1 MVVVAPATPREALR
15 RALMKAL
22 VLAGGL
28 GSRLRP
34 FSHSMPKQL
43 IPIANKPVLAHVMDQ
58 LRDMGVTQ
66 VGLVV
71 GSRGQDIVAALGDGS
86 ALGVQITYIP
96 QDEPR
101 GLAHC
106 VRIARD
112 FLGEDDDFVMYLG
125 DNMLVDGVGDLAE
138 DFRSRRPAAQVVVRK
153 VADPRAFGVA
163 EVDENG
169 RVLRLVEK
177 PEVPRSD
184 LAVIGVYFFTPAIHE
199 AVAAIGP
206 STRGELEITDALQ
219 WLIASGADVQ
229 ARVYPGFW
237 KDTGRV
243 EDVLDCNR
251 DLLDRLDRSVLGDVD
266 ARSELIG
273 AVVVERGARVV
284 RSRIVGPAIIGVGSV
299 VEDSHV
305 GPHTAIGRGCR
316 LRGAGVEYSIMLDG
330 AAVDRVSGV
339 RGSLIGRDATVSSAV
354 PDDHY
359 RLVVGDHSSVEV
371 AA

>member
-1 MVVVAPATPREALR
+1 
-15 RALMKAL
+15 MKAL

-66 VGLVV
+66 VGIVV
-71 GSRGQDIVAALGDGS
+71 GNRSKDIVSALGDGS
-86 ALGVQITYIP
+86 ALGVRITYIP
-96 QDEPR
+96 QDEPL

-106 VRIARD
+106 VRIAGD
-112 FLGEDDDFVMYLG
+112 FLGEDDDFVMVLG
-125 DNMLVDGVGDLAE
+125 DNMLADGAADLAE
-138 DFRSRRPAAQVVVRK
+138 DFRARRPAAQVVVRK
-153 VADPRAFGVA
+153 VADPREFGVA

-177 PEVPRSD
+177 PEFPRSD
-184 LAVIGVYFFTPAIHE
+184 LAVIGLYFFTPAIHE
-199 AVAAIGP
+199 AVAAIEP
-206 STRGELEITDALQ
+206 SARGELEITDALQ
-219 WLIASGADVQ
+219 WLITAGADVQ

-251 DLLDRLDRSVLGDVD
+251 NLLDRLDRSVLGAVD
-266 ARSELIG
+266 ESSELIG
-273 AVVVERGARVV
+273 AVVVEPGARVV
-284 RSRIVGPAIIGVGSV
+284 RSRVVGPAIIGAGSV
-299 VEDSHV
+299 VADSWV
-305 GPHTAIGRGCR
+305 GPHTSIGRDCR
-316 LRGAGVEYSIMLDG
+316 LSAAGVEYSIMLDG

-339 RGSLIGRDATVSSAV
+339 KGSLIGRDATVSSAV
-354 PDDHY
+354 LDDHY